1 MPRAFVVYSSK
12 RHVPYIEDV
21 MEVID
26 KVLKSLDI
34 EPYYLSHQIRGGLSY
49 PPLILEMITQSDMG
63 IVVLDGLRPNVAFEY
78 GLLSMRNIDIIPLKK
93 SDAKLSIKS
102 LYYNPTLKNL
112 DPSLAFGDFYFKK
125 AALEKLK
132 DPLLDVN
139 IHFSDCQGKHIV
151 EFDAIN
157 DTNEINSLATILR
170 GEIKKIIPKL
180 RSRDGPGFER
190 LHILFA
196 DLNIDLMDE
205 SIKLLSL
212 FSFLGWRQEF
222 EGDTRFQSIREG
234 FLSLLQNEQAS
245 IEKINTIFEAL
256 VESDVPILRKYG
268 RYLTVD
274 SDNLISESFEYL
286 LLDKS
291 RFNNFFSSII
301 NSDLVELKIR
311 FIERI
316 STRGILNPQRVRDI
330 GKHIF
335 SRSGLFQDISV
346 LRDRE
351 RSRLLSRVGYLY
363 PSGALDLLSSWI
375 TPLSPNKIAEMFPF
389 QSTLFL
395 PGNPQDDVL
404 WFLNETSKNNNFF
417 TQSMDILFKFSV
429 PIIVEEE
436 QHLSDL
442 HFSVRKLALDRYL
455 EQCYSLSG
463 EVEVSTRWNYIQNLV
478 WSEDWSEDYIKATKI
493 LKFRAIQ
500 TFLQKSWSITG
511 SFRDGALQ
519 INHTTIIEG
528 QSYDELENC
537 RAEAYQILLEWLNQ
551 PVEYAHI
558 YESLFDYFYRNL
570 SEWVKYIPWDQIKSL
585 FERIFRHDSK
595 KKLIFINHI
604 DLLRA
609 FNNQVWQGQY
619 SGEQLSLIFQF
630 QEELE
635 ERLTTLDF
643 YRRNMRLWVHDIKIS
658 SMFPDQSER
667 ENYVNNLQSQLM
679 NRYIEMDDSDR
690 VEITKLLLIEN
701 HVRSYKFGTNLKN
714 HLSIDE
720 IKSMIKK
727 CLELIERYSIEKES
741 DFFHGLW
748 NALFTINEEE
758 WENFLENNWN
768 KSHIQ
773 LYLNRILWP
782 TGNLLN
788 DFRWVKYQKLFELRQ
803 IEPVRMIE
811 IIHYKEIPPS
821 VFIGDKILLLI
832 TAINHIGEKI
842 ESEDQ
847 YPVDFY
853 LNFIWRLESLL
864 SKNEDL
870 LREDLAERFLETFF
884 PIRRNVISQLSN
896 TDILIKF
903 GRLSRLSFNNWL
915 KAGFQASRHRRDDFL
930 IKCADE
936 FIDEIFHITQ
946 KLFSIPQEGGE
957 MPDDYDVSYS
967 FRISGNPKI
976 LLKFTAD
983 QIDSLYE
990 LNSPMLGSLL
1000 GRLIRNSSSEE
1011 IFPEILKR
1019 LIIQHNK
1026 DIIFRNKIFQ
1036 EFSIGIRTFGGNNYD
1051 QSYDGDYAKLSRW
1064 RDSATNDIFR
1074 EWLQELHHHID
1085 ALKKS
1090 HRDMWRE
1097 KEVE

>member
-1 MPRAFVVYSSK
+1 MPRAFIVYSSK

-34 EPYYLSHQIRGGLSY
+34 DPYYLSHQIRGGLSY

-139 IHFSDCQGKHIV
+139 AHFSDCQGKHIV
-151 EFDAIN
+151 EFDAII
-157 DTNEINSLATILR
+157 DTNEINSLANVLKI
-170 GEIKKIIPKL
+170 EIEKIIPKL

-196 DLNIDLMDE
+196 DLNFDLMDE
-205 SIKLLSL
+205 AVKLLSL

-222 EGDTRFQSIREG
+222 EGDMRFQSIREG
-234 FLSLLQNEQAS
+234 FLSLFHNEQAS
-245 IEKINTIFEAL
+245 IDKINTIFEAL
-256 VESDVPILRKYG
+256 IESDVPILRKYG

-286 LLDKS
+286 LLDES

-316 STRGILNPQRVRDI
+316 STRGILNPQRVIDI
-330 GKHIF
+330 GNHIF
-335 SRSGLFQDISV
+335 SRSGLFQDISA

-351 RSRLLSRVGYLY
+351 RSRLLSRVGYIY

-375 TPLSPNKIAEMFPF
+375 TPLSPIKIAEMFPF

-455 EQCYSLSG
+455 EQCYSLLG
-463 EVEVSTRWNYIQNLV
+463 EVKVSTRWNYIKNLV

-511 SFRDGALQ
+511 PFRDGALQ
-519 INHTTIIEG
+519 VKHTTIVDG
-528 QSYDELENC
+528 QSYDKLESY
-537 RAEAYQILLEWLNQ
+537 RAEAYQILTEWINQ

-558 YESLFDYFYRNL
+558 YESLFDYIYRSL

-595 KKLIFINHI
+595 KILIFINHI

-609 FNNQVWQGQY
+609 FNNQGQY
-619 SGEQLSLIFQF
+619 SDEQLSLIFQY

-635 ERLTTLDF
+635 ERLTILDF
-643 YRRNMRLWVHDIKIS
+643 YRRNMQLSIFDLKTS
-658 SMFPDQSER
+658 AMFPEQSER
-667 ENYVNNLQSQLM
+667 ENYISNLQSQLM
-679 NRYIEMDDSDR
+679 NKYIEMDDSDR

-701 HVRSYKFGTNLKN
+701 FKGSFKFGTNLKN
-714 HLSIDE
+714 HLSLDQ
-720 IKSMIKK
+720 IKSMIYD
-727 CLELIERYSIEKES
+727 CLELIEKYSIEKES
-741 DFFHGLW
+741 DFFYGLW
-748 NALFTINEEE
+748 NALITINEIE

-773 LYLNRILWP
+773 PYLNRILWP
-782 TGNLLN
+782 IDNLLN
-788 DFRWVKYQKLFELRQ
+788 DFRWAKYQELFESRQ
-803 IEPVRMIE
+803 IEPVRMVD
-811 IIHYKEIPPS
+811 IIHHKEMPPS
-821 VFIGDKILLLI
+821 VFIDDKILLLI
-832 TAINHIGEKI
+832 TAINHIGERI
-842 ESEDQ
+842 ESEVQ

-853 LNFIWRLESLL
+853 LRFIWRLESLL

-870 LREDLAERFLETFF
+870 LREDLAEKFLEIFH
-884 PIRRNVISQLSN
+884 PIKRDVISQLPN
-896 TDILIKF
+896 IDILINF
-903 GRLSRLSFNNWL
+903 GRLSRVSFNSWL
-915 KAGFQASRHRRDDFL
+915 KAGFQASRHKRDDFL

-936 FIDEIFHITQ
+936 FIEEIFQITQ
-946 KLFSIPQEGGE
+946 KLFSIPQEGSE
-957 MPDDYDVSYS
+957 MTDDYDVSYS

-976 LLKFTAD
+976 LLKFADD

-990 LNSPMLGSLL
+990 LNSPMLGSLF
-1000 GRLIRNSSSEE
+1000 GRLIRNSSTEE
-1011 IFPEILKR
+1011 IFPEVLKR
-1019 LIIQHNK
+1019 LIIQHNE
-1026 DIIFRNKIFQ
+1026 DIIFRNNIFK
-1036 EFSIGIRTFGGNNYD
+1036 EFSIGLRSFGGNNYD

-1085 ALKKS
+1085 ALREQN
-1090 HRDMWRE
+1090 RDMWRE